1 MNSIIGFTDLVLT
14 SEIGKTQREYMQ
26 NVSRSSYNLL
36 NIINDILDFSK
47 IEAGKLSIDE
57 TSFNLVELVEET
69 VDLLAIK
76 AQEKSL
82 EIVCQIDP
90 TIAVQFMGDASR
102 IRQILVNLIGNAIKF
117 TDKGEVIVTVSQSIQ
132 KIKQQSTRIRNV
144 TISVKDTGIGIAA
157 EKVQS
162 IFESFTQADSSTTRK
177 FGGTGLGLT
186 ISKRLA
192 ELMKGNITVSSKPG
206 AGSEFSLNVP
216 LVIVKEAPGLSIV
229 PKGSLNKVLVVDD
242 NITNCQLMQGIFE
255 YLNISC
261 TVCFSGSEALK
272 LIRQSITDG
281 RFYDLIIT
289 DHQMPEMDGITLVH
303 EIKKIL
309 DDSVIPFILMLSSLE
324 KSMFHDEAKK
334 IGIDKFL
341 SKPVKL
347 NELTG
352 LLSFVF
358 EKPETRKDRDEPI
371 PKISKFSCSAQ
382 ILVAEDHLMNMVLI
396 KEVLTNM
403 GLEVIQAA
411 NGQEVLELLKDYEP
425 ALIFMDINMP
435 VLDGFETT
443 KRIRALNN
451 SRKDIP
457 IVALTADAMKEDKE
471 RCRQAGMNDYVSKPF
486 RLKEI
491 EAVLKTWIPLE
502 LQGKIFRA

>member
-1 MNSIIGFTDLVLT
+1 
-14 SEIGKTQREYMQ
+14 
-26 NVSRSSYNLL
+26 
-36 NIINDILDFSK
+36 
-47 IEAGKLSIDE
+47 
-57 TSFNLVELVEET
+57 
-69 VDLLAIK
+69 
-76 AQEKSL
+76 
-82 EIVCQIDP
+82 
-90 TIAVQFMGDASR
+90 
-102 IRQILVNLIGNAIKF
+102 
-117 TDKGEVIVTVSQSIQ
+117 
-132 KIKQQSTRIRNV
+132 
-144 TISVKDTGIGIAA
+144 
-157 EKVQS
+157 
-162 IFESFTQADSSTTRK
+162 
-177 FGGTGLGLT
+177 
-186 ISKRLA
+186 
-192 ELMKGNITVSSKPG
+192 
-206 AGSEFSLNVP
+206 
-216 LVIVKEAPGLSIV
+216 
-229 PKGSLNKVLVVDD
+229 
-242 NITNCQLMQGIFE
+242 MQGIFE